1 MLPMT
6 QVKVMMGVGSVLVIL
21 CSVFLGVFPVI
32 FNSIVDKMLVVRND
46 SEVFDAFVSPPVPIY
61 MQFWLFNVTNPDEI
75 RFSGAK
81 PVLQEVGPFTY
92 EEVRVKYS
100 FEWDDYEGT
109 VSYLQNKSYMFREDL
124 SNGLKE
130 SDPITTINV
139 LMVLLSQVFGGEHAP
154 DGNERADAD
163 SQFHDADSYNHNLH
177 RVGPLE
183 LSALHLDIA
192 SAAEASEEEDAE
204 QPPVV
209 KSLASSVVW
218 GQIEKAMDPFEAHEA
233 GEILFYG
240 YELPEFNF
248 DFSFIPALNMTEG
261 WSGTIAE
268 ILEAMGVEDIPPVIE
283 DNVLALMLGVNNTND
298 KRYEVKTGANGMDDF
313 LNIQAWN
320 ESDSLHYWHGP
331 GDEYCNM
338 INGTDGSQYPP
349 RVTRDTVLRLY
360 TSELCRSLYLTY
372 EKDLKHHG
380 IPVYRFIPP
389 PEVLADPMDNHDNLC
404 YCVPDTDHCLG
415 AGMLNLQPCL
425 GLPMILSTPH
435 FYQGDEVELAKLVGL
450 NPSKADHETIIDV
463 EPRTGVAMFAA
474 KKMQLNVPLKPYGSL
489 PSFKNVPEV
498 IFPILWVNESASV
511 NEDDAREVRN
521 AVFVPFVVV
530 DAICGCLIA
539 AGAVLLL
546 VGGFKFLHIK
556 RAAGQQ
562 KL

>member
-139 LMVLLSQVFGGEHAP
+139 LMVSLAASLAQHPALLV
-154 DGNERADAD
+154 
-163 SQFHDADSYNHNLH
+163 L
-177 RVGPLE
+177 LE
-183 LSALHLDIA
+183 LLFLRFSQTLFIRRAVGDLLFRGYPEPLL
-192 SAAEASEEEDAE
+192 AE
-204 QPPVV
+204 
-209 KSLASSVVW
+209 LTRLF
-218 GQIEKAMDPFEAHEA
+218 GDPRGNNGRF
-233 GEILFYG
+233 GIFY
-240 YELPEFNF
+240 P
-248 DFSFIPALNMTEG
+248 
-261 WSGTIAE
+261 
-268 ILEAMGVEDIPPVIE
+268 
-283 DNVLALMLGVNNTND
+283 VNNTND